1 MVEWLAY
8 RVREEEL
15 YLEAMQP
22 KRDHNG
28 ATHRVSEREDF

>member
-28 ATHRVSEREDF
+28 ATHRVNEREDF